1 MIDIDKA
8 IASAVKTGK
17 VSYGANAALL
27 NAKTGKA
34 KMIVL
39 ASNCPKETKT
49 QVEYYSKLSKVPVMT
64 YKGTSMDLA
73 NVCGKLFIISALSIR
88 EPGDSEI
95 LKAVEMEYYENPDI
109 VGGTE

>member
-1 MIDIDKA
+1 MIDIDKS

-17 VSYGANAALL
+17 VSFGANSALL

-34 KMIVL
+34 KMIIL
-39 ASNCPKETKT
+39 AANCPQDIKGKI
-49 QVEYYSKLSKVPVMT
+49 EYYGKLSKVPVMT
-64 YKGTSMDLA
+64 YKGASMDLA
-73 NVCGKLFIISALSIR
+73 NICGKLFIISALSIR

-95 LKAVEMEYYENPDI
+95 LKTVEMQYYENEAK

>member
-1 MIDIDKA
+1 VIDIDKA

-17 VSYGANAALL
+17 VSFGANSALL

-34 KMIVL
+34 KMIIL
-39 ASNCPKETKT
+39 AANCPQDIKA
-49 QVEYYSKLSKVPVMT
+49 QIEYYGKLSKVPVVS
-64 YKGTSMDLA
+64 YKGASMDLA
-73 NVCGKLFIISALSIR
+73 NICGKLFIISALSIR

-95 LKAVEMEYYENPDI
+95 LKAVEMQYYENEAK

>member
-8 IASAVKTGK
+8 ISAVVKTGK
-17 VSYGANAALL
+17 VTFGSNSALQ

-39 ASNCPKETKT
+39 AANCPKDIKE
-49 QVEYYSKLSKVPVMT
+49 QVEYYGKISKVPIMT

-73 NVCGKLFIISALSIR
+73 AVCNKLFIISALSIR
-88 EPGDSEI
+88 ETGDSEI
-95 LKAVEMEYYENPDI
+95 LKVIENSETPEST
-109 VGGTE
+109 GGTE

>member
-17 VSYGANAALL
+17 VSFGANTALM

-39 ASNCPKETKT
+39 ASNCPKNLKDEI
-49 QVEYYSKLSKVPVMT
+49 EYYAKLSKVPVLN
-64 YKGTSMDLA
+64 YKGIAMDLS
-73 NVCGKLFIISALSIR
+73 NVCEKLFIISAMSIR

-95 LKAVEMEYYENPDI
+95 LRTVEMQYYENDVTI
-109 VGGTE
+109 GGTE

>member
-1 MIDIDKA
+1 MINIDKA

-17 VSYGANAALL
+17 VSFGANSALL

-39 ASNCPKETKT
+39 ASNCPQNIKDEI
-49 QVEYYSKLSKVPVMT
+49 EYYGKLSKVPILT
-64 YKGTSMDLA
+64 YRGTSMDLA
-73 NVCGKLFIISALSIR
+73 NVSGKLFIISALSVR

-95 LKAVEMEYYENPDI
+95 LKAVETQYYENPDK
-109 VGGTE
+109 VGTE